1 MQTLA
6 YDIAISKEA
15 IAEMPL
21 VEYTNPI
28 IVVDTPQ
35 QAREALEYLSQQEYV
50 GFDTETR
57 PNFRKGQNHQV
68 ALVQIATSEKTFLFR
83 ICRFGLI
90 TELLQFFE
98 SKSVTKIG
106 LSLKD
111 DFHNLH
117 KFAEFHPEGFV
128 GQDRR
133 RDSPGPPR

>member
-6 YDIAISKEA
+6 CDIAISKEA

-57 PNFRKGQNHQV
+57 PSFRKGQNHQV
-68 ALVQIATSEKTFLFR
+68 ALV
-83 ICRFGLI
+83 
-90 TELLQFFE
+90 
-98 SKSVTKIG
+98 
-106 LSLKD
+106 
-111 DFHNLH
+111 
-117 KFAEFHPEGFV
+117 
-128 GQDRR
+128 
-133 RDSPGPPR
+133 